1 MRQDIA
7 YALIALVVAG
17 VSIFWWL
24 TVRKNRRSRRS
35 SLRVDILKKR
45 DDQ

>member
-7 YALIALVVAG
+7 YALIALLVAG
-17 VSIFWWL
+17 VSIFWWM
-24 TVRKNRRSRRS
+24 TARRKRRSRRS

-45 DDQ
+45 GDQ